1 MKTLSHQSSG
11 SSGLAET
18 QASPGSPNATWWGM
32 VHEHKRRTGHN
43 VVRENK
49 ASLRRKRH
57 LKHHR
62 TKGSGRRKRWPLC
75 WDHVLLFTPR
85 KHVALGSKG
94 SLQVRILRWEIS
106 PDYPGGSNVIT
117 RVLIRRWQKGQSQR
131 RKCAQEAEA
140 ERVRRSEHRGQRL
153 LDWQMLRGAT
163 GQGMQAPPESGKGQE
178 TDSPQN
184 LFADTLTLAQRD

>member
-1 MKTLSHQSSG
+1 MGDGPRTQKADWPQCCQRKQSESQ
-11 SSGLAET
+11 AEK
-18 QASPGSPNATWWGM
+18 AFKAPPN
-32 VHEHKRRTGHN
+32 KRER
-43 VVRENK
+43 
-49 ASLRRKRH
+49 
-57 LKHHR
+57 
-62 TKGSGRRKRWPLC
+62 RRKRWPLC